1 MIRDALMFFAGAVF
15 AIVALRLWY
24 EPRKRRSDRSG
35 ACLAETVSGNPLPRC
50 DNYPRCMCGGPHGW
64 KG

>member
-24 EPRKRRSDRSG
+24 EPRKRRVDSTG
-35 ACLAETVSGNPLPRC
+35 ACLLPDTMGDPRPRC
-50 DNYPRCMCGGPHGW
+50 NNYPRCMCGGTL
-64 KG
+64 